1 MIEIFWQ
8 LEAFC
13 YFEIEIVIF
22 EIEANLM
29 RKFQDVLSFL
39 FVESEW
45 LVSITFHS
53 FSYRFL

>member
-13 YFEIEIVIF
+13 YFEIEIMIF

-29 RKFQDVLSFL
+29 RKFQDV
-39 FVESEW
+39 
-45 LVSITFHS
+45 
-53 FSYRFL
+53 